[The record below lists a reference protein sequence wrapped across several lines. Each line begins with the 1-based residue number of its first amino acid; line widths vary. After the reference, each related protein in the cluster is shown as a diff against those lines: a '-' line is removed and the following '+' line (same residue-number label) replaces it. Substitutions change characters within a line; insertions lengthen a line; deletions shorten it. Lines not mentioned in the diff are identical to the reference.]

1 MGRTRG
7 ARTRAA
13 APRRAP
19 KINGLTHRTNSTVL
33 KSLFTSTPKWQ
44 SSNADERLTAVATL
58 AADDP
63 ALHTLATTDADV
75 RVRTAALAKSV
86 SVATFKAAI
95 TDADASVKA
104 AATARWATVASTSA
118 PSADLPIAV
127 IAAALRDDSSI
138 EWKAAAS
145 RAANADLSAWL
156 ATAAPAAFK
165 LDAIGASTD
174 TALLDKL
181 HLQWRDHDKRLGKAC
196 HDRVV
201 ALQSRD
207 KAAQEADVLLAQ
219 LQSWSEADEV
229 PLTKLVDTQRAWGK
243 LTIDADRKAKF
254 EGLLIDLQRKMQ
266 NESTA
271 RRMHEALAMQV
282 AGLSLKSKKAAEF
295 SNEEL
300 NALAHDATVAQS
312 SPALDAGLA
321 QQLQQVHGVIAGEQ
335 QLREKNLAGE
345 ALFASMP
352 TPPPRPPRQ
361 ERVAPPKK
369 VWEAKV
375 EVATP
380 ATVEGVAD
388 VVAPAPEV
396 ASTVAEPAHLIA
408 EGVSPNAPE
417 VISDTSPPAAE
428 SAVTETTADSASEA
442 PVGSAP
448 SPLEGVEPAPA
459 KAGGRGEG
467 EASTAEHTTDD
478 LPRPAAS
485 AADPAAEPA
494 ADLAE
499 APVAAPPAAQSSEAI
514 DAEAAAAATA
524 RATAV
529 ADHAAAHT
537 AYEAAH
543 AEWKAK
549 CVAWLATVDAPTREH
564 FERRLQALDKPAA
577 APKPE
582 RTVVPRAEDADL
594 AAANTALTALA
605 ELIAAGDV
613 RGSRNAATK
622 LYQQFTAKR
631 FPKMEEQRLN
641 ELDGEV
647 KRLESWLKWSD
658 GQARDGIM
666 ARAEALKGSP
676 LPPDELAREIRT
688 IQDEWKALDKKNG
701 GAPKPK
707 WDKFNAVCKE
717 AYAPAKAHFDTLRK
731 QRNENASGREKIID
745 DLHLLAD
752 EAAAPLP
759 EGEHRD
765 WVDIEKRKSV
775 MFDLWK
781 KGGGVANAAWKS
793 LDEKF
798 DVALK
803 KLDGALD
810 AAREPEIARRKKLIA
825 EAEELANA
833 TPSREVTDRAITI
846 QRRWA
851 AERPQG
857 LPHLRRKDEQNL
869 WDVFKKNTD
878 AVFKARDS
886 ERDTMKAQFS
896 EGMKNR
902 YALLDELKAITAGD
916 DAKAIDAG
924 IASARGK
931 WREPPFVDRDKA
943 MDMDRKFD
951 DVLAAAKK
959 RVTVLSRGGVIDAMK
974 ATLEKIP
981 ATESTD
987 KTAAALVIDAELIA
1001 GIDSPAEIATARR
1014 MQQLRWLSD
1023 RRQLPTAPDAKM
1035 TAIRTLLGAF
1045 NATGAKITLGE
1056 RERLTRA
1063 IEAVGAA

>member
-1 MGRTRG
+1 
-7 ARTRAA
+7 
-13 APRRAP
+13 
-19 KINGLTHRTNSTVL
+19 VL

-58 AADDP
+58 AADDTN
-63 ALHTLATTDADV
+63 LHAIATTDADV
-75 RVRTAALAKSV
+75 RVRAAAVTQSA
-86 SVATFKAAI
+86 SIDTFKGALN
-95 TDADASVKA
+95 DADATVRT
-104 AATARWATVASTSA
+104 AATARWASLASASA
-118 PSADLPIAV
+118 PTDGLPLV
-127 IAAALRDDSSI
+127 VVAAALRDDSSAD
-138 EWKAAAS
+138 WKALAS
-145 RAANADLSAWL
+145 RTAATDLAAWL
-156 ATAAPAAFK
+156 ASTAIATSK
-165 LDAIGASTD
+165 LDAINTSTD
-174 TALLDKL
+174 VALLDKL
-181 HLQWRDHDKRLGKAC
+181 HLHWRDHDKRLGKAC
-196 HDRVV
+196 HDRVLN
-201 ALQSRD
+201 LQSRD

-266 NESTA
+266 NESAA

-300 NALAHDATVAQS
+300 NTLAHDATVAQS

-321 QQLQQVHGVIAGEQ
+321 QQLQQVHGVIAAEQ
-335 QLREKNLAGE
+335 QLRERNATGE

-369 VWEAKV
+369 ARETKV
-375 EVATP
+375 EA
-380 ATVEGVAD
+380 AAAVAD
-388 VVAPAPEV
+388 AAAVVAPEIATATAEITPALAEPVPLIADGATHVAPE
-396 ASTVAEPAHLIA
+396 ATTDAPLLGTDGA
-408 EGVSPNAPE
+408 APE
-417 VISDTSPPAAE
+417 AAAE
-428 SAVTETTADSASEA
+428 A
-442 PVGSAP
+442 
-448 SPLEGVEPAPA
+448 
-459 KAGGRGEG
+459 
-467 EASTAEHTTDD
+467 EASTAE
-478 LPRPAAS
+478 AS
-485 AADPAAEPA
+485 TAEPTNDNPSNQA
-494 ADLAE
+494 VSATEPVAE
-499 APVAAPPAAQSSEAI
+499 APVEQPAEAG
-514 DAEAAAAATA
+514 DPDAAAAAAA

-529 ADHAAAHT
+529 ADHAKAHA

-549 CVAWLATVDAPTREH
+549 CVAWLATVDSTTREH

-594 AAANTALTALA
+594 AAANTALAALA

-688 IQDEWKALDKKNG
+688 IQEEWKALDKKNG

-752 EAAAPLP
+752 VAAAELP

-765 WVDIEKRKSV
+765 WVDIEKRKSA
-775 MFDLWK
+775 MFDQWK
-781 KGGGVANAAWKS
+781 KGGGVANAAWKA

-825 EAEELANA
+825 EAEELAKA
-833 TPSREVTDRAITI
+833 TPSREVTDRAIAV

-902 YALLDELKAITAGD
+902 YALLDELKALVVGD

-924 IASARGK
+924 IASARSK

-981 ATESTD
+981 ATESAD

>member
-1 MGRTRG
+1 M
-7 ARTRAA
+7 
-13 APRRAP
+13 
-19 KINGLTHRTNSTVL
+19 L

-44 SSNADERLTAVATL
+44 SSNADERLTAVAAL
-58 AADDP
+58 AADDTN
-63 ALHTLATTDADV
+63 LHTIATTDADV
-75 RVRTAALAKSV
+75 RVRTAAVAQSN
-86 SVATFKAAI
+86 SVATFKAALN
-95 TDADASVKA
+95 DADATVTA
-104 AATARWATVASTSA
+104 AATARWASVAAATVPA
-118 PSADLPIAV
+118 ADLPIGV
-127 IAAALRDDSSI
+127 IAAALRDDSTI
-138 EWKAAAS
+138 EWKAAAA
-145 RAANADLSAWL
+145 RVANADLTAWL
-156 ATAAPAAFK
+156 STNAPASFK
-165 LDAIGASTD
+165 LDAINTSAD
-174 TALLDKL
+174 IALLDKL
-181 HLQWRDHDKRLGKAC
+181 HLHWRDHDKRLGKAC
-196 HDRVV
+196 HERVV

-219 LQSWSEADEV
+219 LQSWSDADEV
-229 PLTKLVDTQRAWGK
+229 PLSKLVDTQKAWGK
-243 LTIDADRKAKF
+243 LTVDADRRAKF
-254 EGLLIDLQRKMQ
+254 EGMLIDLQRKMQ
-266 NESTA
+266 NESVA

-300 NALAHDATVAQS
+300 NTLAHDATVAQS

-321 QQLQQVHGVIAGEQ
+321 QQLQQVHGVIAAEQ
-335 QLREKNLAGE
+335 QLRERNATGE
-345 ALFASMP
+345 ALFVSMP

-361 ERVAPPKK
+361 ERVTPPKK
-369 VWEAKV
+369 PREFKA
-375 EVATP
+375 E
-380 ATVEGVAD
+380 
-388 VVAPAPEV
+388 VAPAAAALTDVPAAATE
-396 ASTVAEPAHLIA
+396 STVAESVVPAQVDVASTTVA
-408 EGVSPNAPE
+408 EEAPSSSPEATRPTPE
-417 VISDTSPPAAE
+417 ATTGS
-428 SAVTETTADSASEA
+428 VTDTTADAASEA
-442 PVGSAP
+442 AAGSAP
-448 SPLEGVEPAPA
+448 SPLA
-459 KAGGRGEG
+459 G
-467 EASTAEHTTDD
+467 EAWDEGAATDEKPTTNDESAT
-478 LPRPAAS
+478 LNTIVESHPEAAVTQANS
-485 AADPAAEPA
+485 YTE
-494 ADLAE
+494 
-499 APVAAPPAAQSSEAI
+499 PVATEAIPTASTESAPTAATEAATTAAQTQAT
-514 DAEAAAAATA
+514 DAANAYAQAH
-524 RATAV
+524 
-529 ADHAAAHT
+529 AD
-537 AYEAAH
+537 YEAAH

-549 CVAWLATVDAPTREH
+549 CVAWLSTVDATTREH

-582 RTVVPRAEDADL
+582 RAVVPRAEDADL
-594 AAANTALTALA
+594 AAANEHLSKLA

-688 IQDEWKALDKKNG
+688 IQEEWKALDKKNG

-745 DLHLLAD
+745 DLHALAE

-765 WVDIEKRKSV
+765 WVDIEKRKSGL
-775 MFDLWK
+775 FDLWK
-781 KGGGVANAAWKS
+781 KGGGVANAAWKA

-825 EAEELANA
+825 EAEELAIA
-833 TPSREVTDRAITI
+833 TPSREVTDRAIAV

-869 WDVFKKNTD
+869 WDVFKKSTD

-902 YALLDELKAITAGD
+902 YALLDELKTLITGD

-924 IASARGK
+924 IASARSK

-943 MDMDRKFD
+943 MDMDRKLD

>member
-1 MGRTRG
+1 MRLKSMAQLNERNT
-7 ARTRAA
+7 
-13 APRRAP
+13 P
-19 KINGLTHRTNSTVL
+19 VL

-63 ALHTLATTDADV
+63 ALHTLATADADV
-75 RVRTAALAKSV
+75 RVRTAAIAQSN
-86 SVATFKAAI
+86 SVATFKAAMD
-95 TDADASVKA
+95 DADAAVKA
-104 AATARWATVASTSA
+104 AATARWATVASATA
-118 PSADLPIAV
+118 PTADLPISV
-127 IAAALRDDSSI
+127 IAAALREDSSI
-138 EWKAAAS
+138 EWKATAS
-145 RAANADLSAWL
+145 RAANADLTAWL
-156 ATAAPAAFK
+156 ASTAPASFK
-165 LDAIGASTD
+165 LDAINASTD
-174 TALLDKL
+174 IALLEKL
-181 HLQWRDHDKRLGKAC
+181 HLHWRDHDKRLGKAC
-196 HDRVV
+196 HDRVLN
-201 ALQSRD
+201 LQSRD

-229 PLTKLVDTQRAWGK
+229 PLTKLVDAQKAWGK
-243 LTIDADRKAKF
+243 LTVDADRRAKF
-254 EGLLIDLQRKMQ
+254 EGMLIGLQRKMQ
-266 NESTA
+266 NESIA

-321 QQLQQVHGVIAGEQ
+321 QQLQQVHGVIAAEQ
-335 QLREKNLAGE
+335 QLRERNASGE

-361 ERVAPPKK
+361 ERVAQPKK
-369 VWEAKV
+369 PREPKT
-375 EVATP
+375 EVAPTIAA
-380 ATVEGVAD
+380 AT
-388 VVAPAPEV
+388 
-396 ASTVAEPAHLIA
+396 
-408 EGVSPNAPE
+408 
-417 VISDTSPPAAE
+417 DTTTAATE
-428 SAVTETTADSASEA
+428 SAVAEAVVSAQVEEVSNVAIAEDAARSTPEA
-442 PVGSAP
+442 AAGFAP
-448 SPLEGVEPAPA
+448 SPVAGVEPAPA
-459 KAGGRGEG
+459 KAGGWGEG
-467 EASTAEHTTDD
+467 AAGEAKPTTSDEPIPANATVQSSPEAVAAHAEQSAEPVTAETAPTV
-478 LPRPAAS
+478 AES
-485 AADPAAEPA
+485 TEPA
-494 ADLAE
+494 PT
-499 APVAAPPAAQSSEAI
+499 APT
-514 DAEAAAAATA
+514 AATEA
-524 RATAV
+524 ATAV
-529 ADHAAAHT
+529 AQTQAADAANAHAKAH
-537 AYEAAH
+537 ADYEAAH

-549 CVAWLATVDAPTREH
+549 CVAWLATVDATTREH

-582 RTVVPRAEDADL
+582 RAVVPRAEDADL
-594 AAANTALTALA
+594 ASANEHLSKLA

-622 LYQQFTAKR
+622 LYQQFTANR

-676 LPPDELAREIRT
+676 LPPDELAREIRI
-688 IQDEWKALDKKNG
+688 IQEEWKALDKKNG

-745 DLHLLAD
+745 DLHALAE
-752 EAAAPLP
+752 EAAATLP

-765 WVDIEKRKSV
+765 WVDIEKRKSGL
-775 MFDLWK
+775 FDLWK
-781 KGGGVANAAWKS
+781 KGGGVANAAWKA

-825 EAEELANA
+825 EAEELAKA
-833 TPSREVTDRAITI
+833 TPSREVTDRAIAV

-886 ERDTMKAQFS
+886 ERDSMKAQFS

-902 YALLDELKAITAGD
+902 YALLDELKALITTD
-916 DAKAIDAG
+916 DAKAIDSG
-924 IASARGK
+924 IASARSK

-943 MDMDRKFD
+943 LDMDRKFD

-1001 GIDSPAEIATARR
+1001 GIDSPTEIATARR

>member
-1 MGRTRG
+1 MRL
-7 ARTRAA
+7 
-13 APRRAP
+13 
-19 KINGLTHRTNSTVL
+19 KSTAQPNERNTPVL

-58 AADDP
+58 AADDTN
-63 ALHTLATTDADV
+63 LHTLATTDADV
-75 RVRTAALAKSV
+75 RVRAAAIAQST
-86 SVATFKAAI
+86 SVATFKAAMN
-95 TDADASVKA
+95 DADAAVKA
-104 AATARWATVASTSA
+104 VAIARWATVAAATM
-118 PSADLPIAV
+118 PTADLPIGV
-127 IAAALRDDSSI
+127 IAAALREDSSI
-138 EWKAAAS
+138 EWKALAS
-145 RAANADLSAWL
+145 RAANADLTAWL
-156 ATAAPAAFK
+156 ASTASASFK
-165 LDAIGASTD
+165 LDAVNTSTD
-174 TALLDKL
+174 IALLDKL
-181 HLQWRDHDKRLGKAC
+181 HLHWRDHDKRLGKAC
-196 HDRVV
+196 HDRVLN
-201 ALQSRD
+201 LQSRD

-229 PLTKLVDTQRAWGK
+229 PLTKLVDAQKAWGK
-243 LTIDADRKAKF
+243 LTVDAERRAKF
-254 EGLLIDLQRKMQ
+254 EGMLIGLQRKMQ
-266 NESTA
+266 NESIA

-300 NALAHDATVAQS
+300 NTLAHDATVAQS

-321 QQLQQVHGVIAGEQ
+321 QQLQQVHGVIAAEQ
-335 QLREKNLAGE
+335 QLRERNATGE
-345 ALFASMP
+345 VLLASMP

-369 VWEAKV
+369 PREPKV
-375 EVATP
+375 EVAP
-380 ATVEGVAD
+380 VVEATAD
-388 VVAPAPEV
+388 
-396 ASTVAEPAHLIA
+396 T
-408 EGVSPNAPE
+408 
-417 VISDTSPPAAE
+417 AAATE
-428 SAVTETTADSASEA
+428 SAVAKAVVPAQAGVTDAAVTEEARSAPPEAISSVPEAAPGSHPHESAGSTTEA
-442 PVGSAP
+442 AAVSAP
-448 SPLEGVEPAPA
+448 SPLA
-459 KAGGRGEG
+459 GEG
-467 EASTAEHTTDD
+467 WGEGDVAEAKPPTSDEPTQANAVVESASEAAVAHVEQSAELVTAATEAVTAAAQTQAAD
-478 LPRPAAS
+478 AAS
-485 AADPAAEPA
+485 AHAKAHAD
-494 ADLAE
+494 
-499 APVAAPPAAQSSEAI
+499 
-514 DAEAAAAATA
+514 
-524 RATAV
+524 
-529 ADHAAAHT
+529 
-537 AYEAAH
+537 YEAAH

-549 CVAWLATVDAPTREH
+549 CVAWLATVDATTREH

-582 RTVVPRAEDADL
+582 RAVVPRAEDADL
-594 AAANTALTALA
+594 AAANEHLSKLA

-688 IQDEWKALDKKNG
+688 IQEEWKALDKKNG

-745 DLHLLAD
+745 DLHALAE

-765 WVDIEKRKSV
+765 WADIEKRKSGL
-775 MFDLWK
+775 FDLWK
-781 KGGGVANAAWKS
+781 KGGGVANAAWKA

-825 EAEELANA
+825 EAEELATA
-833 TPSREVTDRAITI
+833 TPSREVTDRAIAV

-902 YALLDELKAITAGD
+902 YALLDELKALITGD

-924 IASARGK
+924 IASARSK

>member
-1 MGRTRG
+1 M
-7 ARTRAA
+7 
-13 APRRAP
+13 
-19 KINGLTHRTNSTVL
+19 L

-58 AADDP
+58 AADDTN
-63 ALHTLATTDADV
+63 LHTIATTDADV
-75 RVRTAALAKSV
+75 RVRTAAIAQSN
-86 SVATFKAAI
+86 SVATFKSALN
-95 TDADASVKA
+95 DADATVKA
-104 AATARWATVASTSA
+104 AATARWASVAVASVPA
-118 PSADLPIAV
+118 ADLPIGV
-127 IAAALRDDSSI
+127 IAAALRDDSTI
-138 EWKAAAS
+138 EWKAAAA
-145 RAANADLSAWL
+145 RAANADLTAWL
-156 ATAAPAAFK
+156 STNAPASFK
-165 LDAIGASTD
+165 LDAINTSAD
-174 TALLDKL
+174 IALLDKL
-181 HLQWRDHDKRLGKAC
+181 HLHWRDHDKRLGKAC

-201 ALQSRD
+201 TLQSRD

-219 LQSWSEADEV
+219 LQGWIDADEV

-243 LTIDADRKAKF
+243 LTVDADRKAKF
-254 EGLLIDLQRKMQ
+254 EGLLIGLQRKMQ
-266 NESTA
+266 NESAA

-300 NALAHDATVAQS
+300 NALAVDATHAQS
-312 SPALDAGLA
+312 SAALDAGLA
-321 QQLQQVHGVIAGEQ
+321 QQLQQVHGVIAAEQ
-335 QLREKNLAGE
+335 QLRERNATGE

-369 VWEAKV
+369 PREPKIEAV
-375 EVATP
+375 AEVATAIATEGQAAAPGAESDIAVTATAPTVDESASAP
-380 ATVEGVAD
+380 ADAVAETTAIEPPAD
-388 VVAPAPEV
+388 VAATATDE
-396 ASTVAEPAHLIA
+396 
-408 EGVSPNAPE
+408 
-417 VISDTSPPAAE
+417 PAAE
-428 SAVTETTADSASEA
+428 TVDTAVAHAETTD
-442 PVGSAP
+442 
-448 SPLEGVEPAPA
+448 
-459 KAGGRGEG
+459 
-467 EASTAEHTTDD
+467 
-478 LPRPAAS
+478 
-485 AADPAAEPA
+485 
-494 ADLAE
+494 
-499 APVAAPPAAQSSEAI
+499 APVAGAI
-514 DAEAAAAATA
+514 ATADADATATATANAAEAAAPVAESTA
-524 RATAV
+524 PEAP
-529 ADHAAAHT
+529 AAAGETPPAIAEAAPAPAPSQASDAAQLH
-537 AYEAAH
+537 AKAHADYEAAH

-549 CVAWLATVDAPTREH
+549 CVAWLATVDATTREH
-564 FERRLQALDKPAA
+564 FERRLHALDKPAA
-577 APKPE
+577 APRPE
-582 RTVVPRAEDADL
+582 RVVAARADDADL
-594 AAANTALTALA
+594 AAANDALSKLG

-622 LYQQFTAKR
+622 LYQQFTAKH

-745 DLHLLAD
+745 DLHALAE
-752 EAAAPLP
+752 EAAAPLAD
-759 EGEHRD
+759 GALRD
-765 WVDIEKRKSV
+765 WVDIEKRKSAL
-775 MFDLWK
+775 FDLWK

-803 KLDGALD
+803 MLDGALD
-810 AAREPEIARRKKLIA
+810 AAREPEIARRKLLIV

-833 TPSREVTDRAITI
+833 TPSREITDRAIAV

-851 AERPQG
+851 AERPLG

-869 WDVFKKNTD
+869 WDVFKKHTD

-902 YALLDELKAITAGD
+902 YALLDELKALADGD
-916 DAKAIDAG
+916 DAKAIDSG
-924 IASARGK
+924 IASARSK

-943 MDMDRKFD
+943 FDMDRKFD

-981 ATESTD
+981 ATESND
-987 KTAAALVIDAELIA
+987 KTAAALVIDAELIS

-1014 MQQLRWLSD
+1014 MQQLRWLAD

>member
-1 MGRTRG
+1 MRLKS
-7 ARTRAA
+7 RAQFNERNT
-13 APRRAP
+13 P
-19 KINGLTHRTNSTVL
+19 VL

-44 SSNADERLTAVATL
+44 SSNADDRLTAVATL
-58 AADDP
+58 AADDTN
-63 ALHTLATTDADV
+63 LHTLATTDADV
-75 RVRTAALAKSV
+75 RVRTAAIAQS
-86 SVATFKAAI
+86 SSAATFKAALN
-95 TDADASVKA
+95 DADASVRA
-104 AATARWATVASTSA
+104 AATARWATVASASA
-118 PSADLPIAV
+118 PTADLPIAV
-127 IAAALRDDSSI
+127 IAAALCDESTI

-156 ATAAPAAFK
+156 DTTAPASFK
-165 LDAIGASTD
+165 LDAINASTD
-174 TALLDKL
+174 IALLEKL

-229 PLTKLVDTQRAWGK
+229 PLTKLVDAQKAWGK
-243 LTIDADRKAKF
+243 LTVDADRRAKF
-254 EGLLIDLQRKMQ
+254 EGMLIGLQRKMQ
-266 NESTA
+266 NESIA

-335 QLREKNLAGE
+335 QLRERNAAGE

-369 VWEAKV
+369 PREPKV
-375 EVATP
+375 EA
-380 ATVEGVAD
+380 
-388 VVAPAPEV
+388 VVAVGETAAPASS
-396 ASTVAEPAHLIA
+396 AL
-408 EGVSPNAPE
+408 
-417 VISDTSPPAAE
+417 AAE
-428 SAVTETTADSASEA
+428 AVL
-442 PVGSAP
+442 AP
-448 SPLEGVEPAPA
+448 SPLAGEGGGEGHAAPAAPIASTDPSPTNPTAEVSTDAAAVDATSPAPDTPSAANETVEP
-459 KAGGRGEG
+459 
-467 EASTAEHTTDD
+467 
-478 LPRPAAS
+478 
-485 AADPAAEPA
+485 
-494 ADLAE
+494 
-499 APVAAPPAAQSSEAI
+499 SS
-514 DAEAAAAATA
+514 DAEAAPSEQPVEAGASVANAAEAATTEATSPEAPSAEAEAAATA

-529 ADHAAAHT
+529 AEHATAHA

-549 CVAWLATVDAPTREH
+549 CVAWLATVDATTREH

-582 RTVVPRAEDADL
+582 RAVVPRAEDADL

-731 QRNENASGREKIID
+731 QRNENASGREKIIE
-745 DLHLLAD
+745 DLHALAE

-765 WVDIEKRKSV
+765 WVDIEKRKSGL
-775 MFDLWK
+775 FDLWK
-781 KGGGVANAAWKS
+781 KGGGVANAAWKA

-798 DVALK
+798 DIALK

-825 EAEELANA
+825 EAEALATA
-833 TPSREVTDRAITI
+833 TPSREVTDRAIAV

-902 YALLDELKAITAGD
+902 YALLDELKALITTD

-924 IASARGK
+924 IASARSK

>member
-1 MGRTRG
+1 M
-7 ARTRAA
+7 
-13 APRRAP
+13 
-19 KINGLTHRTNSTVL
+19 L

-63 ALHTLATTDADV
+63 ALHTLATADADI
-75 RVRTAALAKSV
+75 RVRAAATTQTSSVDTLKAALN
-86 SVATFKAAI
+86 
-95 TDADASVKA
+95 DADASVRTAATVRWAALA
-104 AATARWATVASTSA
+104 AASA
-118 PSADLPIAV
+118 PADGLPLAV
-127 IAAALRDDSSI
+127 VAAALRDDASA
-138 EWKAAAS
+138 EWKALAA
-145 RAANADLSAWL
+145 RTAAGDLTGWL
-156 ATAAPAAFK
+156 ASTAPAASK
-165 LDAIGASTD
+165 LEAVNATTD
-174 TALLDKL
+174 IALLDKL
-181 HLQWRDHDKRLGKAC
+181 HLYWRDHDKRLGKAC
-196 HDRVV
+196 HDRMVN
-201 ALQSRD
+201 LQSRD

-243 LTIDADRKAKF
+243 LTVDAERKARF
-254 EGLLIDLQRKMQ
+254 EGLLIGLQRKMQ
-266 NESTA
+266 NESVA

-282 AGLSLKSKKAAEF
+282 AGLSLRAKKAAEF
-295 SNEEL
+295 SNEDL

-321 QQLQQVHGVIAGEQ
+321 QQLQQVHGVIAAEQ
-335 QLREKNLAGE
+335 QLRERNAAGE

-361 ERVAPPKK
+361 ERTAAPKK
-369 VWEAKV
+369 AREPKP
-375 EVATP
+375 ETP
-380 ATVEGVAD
+380 ATAPTEPSDTATDGAVVQPTAADPLAVDRSASVPAASPATADQPPVVSAAVESQPA
-388 VVAPAPEV
+388 VVDTSLAPAEAETPSV
-396 ASTVAEPAHLIA
+396 AADAATPSTPVTP
-408 EGVSPNAPE
+408 V
-417 VISDTSPPAAE
+417 TAA
-428 SAVTETTADSASEA
+428 TETTESAT
-442 PVGSAP
+442 
-448 SPLEGVEPAPA
+448 
-459 KAGGRGEG
+459 
-467 EASTAEHTTDD
+467 TAATD
-478 LPRPAAS
+478 
-485 AADPAAEPA
+485 
-494 ADLAE
+494 
-499 APVAAPPAAQSSEAI
+499 
-514 DAEAAAAATA
+514 AAAAAAQTQA
-524 RATAV
+524 
-529 ADHAAAHT
+529 ADYAKAHADF
-537 AYEAAH
+537 EAAH

-549 CVAWLATVDAPTREH
+549 CVAWLATVDATTREH
-564 FERRLQALDKPAA
+564 FERRLHAMEKPAA

-582 RTVVPRAEDADL
+582 RAVVPRAEDADL
-594 AAANTALTALA
+594 AAANEHLSKLA

-622 LYQQFTAKR
+622 LYQQFTVKR

-688 IQDEWKALDKKNG
+688 IQEEWKALDKKNG

-731 QRNENASGREKIID
+731 QRNENASGREKIIE
-745 DLHLLAD
+745 DLHALAE

-759 EGEHRD
+759 EGTLRD
-765 WVDIEKRKSV
+765 WVDIEKRKSGL
-775 MFDLWK
+775 FDLWK
-781 KGGGVANAAWKS
+781 KGGGVANAAWKA

-825 EAEELANA
+825 EAEELAKA
-833 TPSREVTDRAITI
+833 TPSREVTDRAIAV

-851 AERPQG
+851 SERPQG

-869 WDVFKKNTD
+869 WDVFKKHTD
-878 AVFKARDS
+878 AVFKARDA
-886 ERDTMKAQFS
+886 ERDSMKAQFS

-902 YALLDELKAITAGD
+902 YAILDELKALIAGD
-916 DAKAIDAG
+916 DARAIDAG
-924 IASARGK
+924 IASARSK

-943 MDMDRKFD
+943 FDMDRKLD

-981 ATESTD
+981 ATETAD
-987 KTAAALVIDAELIA
+987 KTAGALVIDAELIA

-1014 MQQLRWLSD
+1014 MQQLRWLAD

>member
-1 MGRTRG
+1 MRL
-7 ARTRAA
+7 
-13 APRRAP
+13 
-19 KINGLTHRTNSTVL
+19 KSTAQLNERNTPVL

-63 ALHTLATTDADV
+63 ALHTLATADADV
-75 RVRTAALAKSV
+75 RVRTAAVALSN
-86 SVATFKAAI
+86 SVATFKAAMD
-95 TDADASVKA
+95 DADAAVKA
-104 AATARWATVASTSA
+104 AATARWATVAAATA
-118 PSADLPIAV
+118 PTADLPISV
-127 IAAALRDDSSI
+127 IAAALREDSSI
-138 EWKAAAS
+138 EWKATAS
-145 RAANADLSAWL
+145 RAANADLTAWL
-156 ATAAPAAFK
+156 ASTAPASFK
-165 LDAIGASTD
+165 LDAINVSTD
-174 TALLDKL
+174 IALLEKL
-181 HLQWRDHDKRLGKAC
+181 HLHWRDHDKRLGKAC
-196 HDRVV
+196 HDRVLN
-201 ALQSRD
+201 LQSRD

-229 PLTKLVDTQRAWGK
+229 PLTKLVDAQKAWGK
-243 LTIDADRKAKF
+243 LIVDADRRGKF
-254 EGLLIDLQRKMQ
+254 EGMLIGLQRKMQ
-266 NESTA
+266 NESIA

-321 QQLQQVHGVIAGEQ
+321 QQLQQVHGVIAAEQ
-335 QLREKNLAGE
+335 QLRERNASGE

-361 ERVAPPKK
+361 ERVAQPKK
-369 VWEAKV
+369 PREPKV
-375 EVATP
+375 EVAP
-380 ATVEGVAD
+380 
-388 VVAPAPEV
+388 VVAATETAVTAP
-396 ASTVAEPAHLIA
+396 
-408 EGVSPNAPE
+408 
-417 VISDTSPPAAE
+417 E
-428 SAVTETTADSASEA
+428 SAVAESVVTSRVEVAHVAIKEEAASSAPEA
-442 PVGSAP
+442 AAGSAP
-448 SPLEGVEPAPA
+448 SPVAGESPAPA
-459 KAGGRGEG
+459 KAGGGGEG
-467 EASTAEHTTDD
+467 AAAESKPATSDEPAQTTATVESAPEAVATHAEQSAEPVTAETASTVAEST
-478 LPRPAAS
+478 
-485 AADPAAEPA
+485 EPA
-494 ADLAE
+494 
-499 APVAAPPAAQSSEAI
+499 PTAATE
-514 DAEAAAAATA
+514 AATA
-524 RATAV
+524 AAQTQG
-529 ADHAAAHT
+529 ADAAKAYAKAHAD
-537 AYEAAH
+537 YEAAH

-549 CVAWLATVDAPTREH
+549 CVAWLATVDATTREH

-582 RTVVPRAEDADL
+582 RAVVPRAEDADL
-594 AAANTALTALA
+594 AAANEHLSKLA

-613 RGSRNAATK
+613 RGSRTAATK

-688 IQDEWKALDKKNG
+688 IQEEWKALDKKNG

-745 DLHLLAD
+745 DLHALAE
-752 EAAAPLP
+752 EAAATLP

-765 WVDIEKRKSV
+765 WVDIEKRKSGL
-775 MFDLWK
+775 FDLWK
-781 KGGGVANAAWKS
+781 KGGGVANAAWKA

-825 EAEELANA
+825 EAEELAKA
-833 TPSREVTDRAITI
+833 TPSREVTDRAIAV

-886 ERDTMKAQFS
+886 ERDSMKAQFS

-902 YALLDELKAITAGD
+902 YALLDELKALITGD

-924 IASARGK
+924 IASARSK

-981 ATESTD
+981 ATESAD

>member
-1 MGRTRG
+1 
-7 ARTRAA
+7 
-13 APRRAP
+13 
-19 KINGLTHRTNSTVL
+19 VL

-58 AADDP
+58 ATDDP
-63 ALHTLATTDADV
+63 ALHTIATTDTDI
-75 RVRTAALAKSV
+75 RVRAAAATQSASIETLKAALN
-86 SVATFKAAI
+86 
-95 TDADASVKA
+95 DADASVRT
-104 AATARWATVASTSA
+104 AATARWATVAAASA
-118 PSADLPIAV
+118 PTADLPIGV
-127 IAAALRDDSSI
+127 IAAALREDSSI
-138 EWKAAAS
+138 EWKALAS
-145 RAANADLSAWL
+145 RAANADLTAWL
-156 ATAAPAAFK
+156 ATAAPTSFK
-165 LDAIGASTD
+165 LDAINASTD
-174 TALLDKL
+174 ITLLDKL
-181 HLQWRDHDKRLGKAC
+181 HLHWRDHDKRLGKAC
-196 HDRVV
+196 HDRVI

-243 LTIDADRKAKF
+243 LTVDADRKAKF
-254 EGLLIDLQRKMQ
+254 EGLLIGLQRKMQ
-266 NESTA
+266 NESVA

-321 QQLQQVHGVIAGEQ
+321 QQLQQVHGVIAAEQ
-335 QLREKNLAGE
+335 QLRERNATGE

-352 TPPPRPPRQ
+352 VPPPRPPRQ

-369 VWEAKV
+369 PREPKV
-375 EVATP
+375 EVAPTVT
-380 ATVEGVAD
+380 ATSDTAAATETAVA
-388 VVAPAPEV
+388 EV
-396 ASTVAEPAHLIA
+396 AVPAQVEVTGNPPIA
-408 EGVSPNAPE
+408 
-417 VISDTSPPAAE
+417 
-428 SAVTETTADSASEA
+428 AVTEEAASSSPETTGSVPEAAAD
-442 PVGSAP
+442 PTP
-448 SPLEGVEPAPA
+448 SPLAVEGSREGAATEVKATTNDEPA
-459 KAGGRGEG
+459 
-467 EASTAEHTTDD
+467 EATAIVESTSD
-478 LPRPAAS
+478 
-485 AADPAAEPA
+485 AADTQVEQSAEPVT
-494 ADLAE
+494 ADATTAVSTE
-499 APVAAPPAAQSSEAI
+499 AAPTAATE
-514 DAEAAAAATA
+514 AATA
-524 RATAV
+524 AAQT
-529 ADHAAAHT
+529 HAADYAKAH
-537 AYEAAH
+537 ADYEAAH

-549 CVAWLATVDAPTREH
+549 CIAWLATVDATTREH

-582 RTVVPRAEDADL
+582 RAVVPRAEDADL
-594 AAANTALTALA
+594 AAANEHLSKLA

-613 RGSRNAATK
+613 RGSRNAATR

-688 IQDEWKALDKKNG
+688 IQEEWKALDKKNG

-731 QRNENASGREKIID
+731 QRNENATGREKIID
-745 DLHLLAD
+745 DLHSLAE

-765 WVDIEKRKSV
+765 WVDIEKRKSGL
-775 MFDLWK
+775 FDLWK
-781 KGGGVANAAWKS
+781 KGGGVANAAWKA

-798 DVALK
+798 DIALK

-825 EAEELANA
+825 EAEELAKA
-833 TPSREVTDRAITI
+833 TPSREVTDRAIAV

-902 YALLDELKAITAGD
+902 YAILDELKALITGD

-924 IASARGK
+924 IASARSK

-981 ATESTD
+981 VTESTD

>member
-1 MGRTRG
+1 M
-7 ARTRAA
+7 
-13 APRRAP
+13 
-19 KINGLTHRTNSTVL
+19 
-33 KSLFTSTPKWQ
+33 Q
-44 SSNADERLTAVATL
+44 SG
-58 AADDP
+58 
-63 ALHTLATTDADV
+63 
-75 RVRTAALAKSV
+75 
-86 SVATFKAAI
+86 SVATFKAAMN
-95 TDADASVKA
+95 DADATVKA
-104 AATARWATVASTSA
+104 AATARWATVAAATG
-118 PSADLPIAV
+118 PTADLPIGV
-127 IAAALRDDSSI
+127 IAAALREESSI
-138 EWKAAAS
+138 EWKALAA
-145 RAANADLSAWL
+145 RAANADLTAWL
-156 ATAAPAAFK
+156 ATAVPASFK
-165 LDAIGASTD
+165 LGAINDSTD
-174 TALLDKL
+174 IALLEKL
-181 HLQWRDHDKRLGKAC
+181 HLHWRDHDKRLGKAC

-201 ALQSRD
+201 TLQSRD

-243 LTIDADRKAKF
+243 LTVDADRKAKF

-266 NESTA
+266 NESLA

-300 NALAHDATVAQS
+300 NTLAHDATVAQS

-321 QQLQQVHGVIAGEQ
+321 QQLQQVHGVIAAEQ
-335 QLREKNLAGE
+335 QLRERNATGE

-361 ERVAPPKK
+361 ERVSPPKK
-369 VWEAKV
+369 PREAKA
-375 EVATP
+375 EAAP
-380 ATVEGVAD
+380 
-388 VVAPAPEV
+388 VVSHM
-396 ASTVAEPAHLIA
+396 ASESIA
-408 EGVSPNAPE
+408 S
-417 VISDTSPPAAE
+417 E
-428 SAVTETTADSASEA
+428 SAVAAETEITVDPSLAAVTEAPTSTPAETTGSAAEAADSST
-442 PVGSAP
+442 P
-448 SPLEGVEPAPA
+448 SPLAGEGW
-459 KAGGRGEG
+459 GEG
-467 EASTAEHTTDD
+467 EALEAKPTTSDEPSVESTAVELQPESVVTQ
-478 LPRPAAS
+478 
-485 AADPAAEPA
+485 ADVTIEPA
-494 ADLAE
+494 ITD
-499 APVAAPPAAQSSEAI
+499 
-514 DAEAAAAATA
+514 AATA
-524 RATAV
+524 AAESTEPAPIAASEPATAAAQTQA
-529 ADHAAAHT
+529 ADVAAAHAKAHT
-537 AYEAAH
+537 DYEAAH
-543 AEWKAK
+543 AEWKGK
-549 CVAWLATVDAPTREH
+549 CIAWLATVDATTREH

-577 APKPE
+577 PPKPE
-582 RTVVPRAEDADL
+582 RVVVPRAEDADL
-594 AAANTALTALA
+594 AAANEHLSKLA

-666 ARAEALKGSP
+666 ARAEALKGSA

-688 IQDEWKALDKKNG
+688 IQEEWKALDKKNG

-745 DLHLLAD
+745 DLHALAE

-765 WVDIEKRKSV
+765 WVDIEKRKSGL
-775 MFDLWK
+775 FDLWK

-825 EAEELANA
+825 EAEELATA
-833 TPSREVTDRAITI
+833 TPSREITDRAITV

-851 AERPQG
+851 AERPLG
-857 LPHLRRKDEQNL
+857 LPHLRRKDEQTL

-902 YALLDELKAITAGD
+902 YALLDELKALVTGD

-924 IASARGK
+924 IASARSK

-981 ATESTD
+981 ATEATD

-1045 NATGAKITLGE
+1045 NATGAKVTLGE